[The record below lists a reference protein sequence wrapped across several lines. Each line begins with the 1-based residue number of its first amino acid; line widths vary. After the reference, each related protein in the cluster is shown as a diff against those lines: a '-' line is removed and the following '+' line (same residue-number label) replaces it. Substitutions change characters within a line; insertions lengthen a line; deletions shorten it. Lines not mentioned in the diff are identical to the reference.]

1 MKHPKKKH
9 PKNRTAAYTSNVV
22 LAIAGSVL
30 LTTVVVRSEGRAD
43 QSQAA
48 QPPATQAA
56 NPQAAAPT
64 SPPMSDEELAR
75 VGEQL
80 VTKVCA
86 TSCHG
91 MEEIDETRRTRA
103 GWIEVVGAMK
113 NKGAQG
119 TDAQFDTIRKYLP
132 RYYGLVAVN
141 AAAPDELSAV
151 MGFSSKDAQAIV
163 AYRTANG
170 PFADIDALRKV
181 PGIDATKI
189 DEQPEALRFK

>member
-1 MKHPKKKH
+1 MTHQ
-9 PKNRTAAYTSNVV
+9 KNQTAAYTSNMFLV
-22 LAIAGSVL
+22 IAGSVL
-30 LTTVVVRSEGRAD
+30 LATVAVRSEGRAD

-48 QPPATQAA
+48 KPPATQA
-56 NPQAAAPT
+56 PSSQAAPQM
-64 SPPMSDEELAR
+64 SQMSDEELAK

-103 GWIEVVGAMK
+103 GWIDLVGAMK
-113 NKGAQG
+113 MKGAQA
-119 TDAQFDTIRKYLP
+119 TDTQFETIKKYLP

-163 AYRTANG
+163 GYRTANG

-181 PGIDATKI
+181 PGIDLTKI

>member
-1 MKHPKKKH
+1 MKHQKH
-9 PKNRTAAYTSNVV
+9 QTAAYTSNVV

-30 LTTVVVRSEGRAD
+30 LATIAVASEARPDGP
-43 QSQAA
+43 QAA
-48 QPPATQAA
+48 KPPATQSAG
-56 NPQAAAPT
+56 PQTAPQ
-64 SPPMSDEELAR
+64 MSDEELAK
-75 VGEQL
+75 VGEPL
-80 VTKVCA
+80 VTKVCT

-91 MEEIDETRRTRA
+91 IEEIESARRTRP
-103 GWIEVVGAMK
+103 GWIDLVGEMK
-113 NKGAQG
+113 IKGAEA
-119 TDAQFDTIRKYLP
+119 TAPQFEIIKKYLP

-151 MGFSSKDAQAIV
+151 LGLSAKDAQAIV

-181 PGIDATKI
+181 PGIDAAKI

>member
-1 MKHPKKKH
+1 MTHQ
-9 PKNRTAAYTSNVV
+9 KNQTAAYTSSMFLV
-22 LAIAGSVL
+22 IAGSVL
-30 LTTVVVRSEGRAD
+30 LATVAVRSEGRAD

-48 QPPATQAA
+48 KPPATQA
-56 NPQAAAPT
+56 PSSQAAPQM
-64 SPPMSDEELAR
+64 SPQISPQMSDEELAK

-103 GWIEVVGAMK
+103 GWIDLVGAMK
-113 NKGAQG
+113 IKGAQA
-119 TDAQFDTIRKYLP
+119 TDTQFETIKKYLP

-163 AYRTANG
+163 GYRTANG

-181 PGIDATKI
+181 PGIDLTKI

>member
-1 MKHPKKKH
+1 MT
-9 PKNRTAAYTSNVV
+9 KNQTAAHTSTVILV
-22 LAIAGSVL
+22 IAGSVL
-30 LTTVVVRSEGRAD
+30 LATVAVRSEGRAN

-48 QPPATQAA
+48 KPPAAQPAS
-56 NPQAAAPT
+56 PPAAPQ
-64 SPPMSDEELAR
+64 MSDEELAK

-103 GWIEVVGAMK
+103 GWIDLVGAMK
-113 NKGAQG
+113 IKGAQA
-119 TDAQFDTIRKYLP
+119 TETQFETIKKYLP
-132 RYYGLVAVN
+132 RYYGVVAVN
-141 AAAPDELSAV
+141 AAMPDELSAV
-151 MGFSSKDAQAIV
+151 VGFSNKDAQAIV
-163 AYRTANG
+163 DYRTANG